1 MSFSSVWTVASNF
14 SLHSYL
20 TVLIVSAPGASPKGC
35 CMFYLHS
42 QVLSMNPFS
51 ISTIIRVV
59 YTLMTCNYD
68 VVLMVLAHPFQAAC
82 WV

>member
-1 MSFSSVWTVASNF
+1 
-14 SLHSYL
+14 
-20 TVLIVSAPGASPKGC
+20 
-35 CMFYLHS
+35 MFYLHS

-59 YTLMTCNYD
+59 YALMTCNYD